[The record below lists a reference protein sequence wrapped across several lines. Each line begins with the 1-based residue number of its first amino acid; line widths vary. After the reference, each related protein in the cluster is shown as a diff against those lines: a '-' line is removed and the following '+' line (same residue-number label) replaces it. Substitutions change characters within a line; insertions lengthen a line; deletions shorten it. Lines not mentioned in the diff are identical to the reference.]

1 MVVLLARLSI
11 RNYYMMLRVLRWL
24 YLSKLETIL
33 IFTHLRIMLTMLVS
47 CLEDQIMLYSL
58 IGFICQL
65 ATMEELHL
73 LSFQE
78 LMSSDQR
85 VKYQQI
91 RSLLNGLNARDLTL
105 NLKWELSL
113 VKAINKGI
121 LLKLLMFMII
131 YLDILF

>member
-1 MVVLLARLSI
+1 MVVLLARISI